1 MPSILI
7 KTEISRYVDLGADSK
22 FAGRAR
28 RFVRTV
34 LWTWGLSRLADDLE
48 QIAGELV
55 TNALPGGEY
64 RLTLYL
70 NLKTAILRV
79 EVADHREG
87 TPEQRESGPEDE
99 NGRGLVIVEALA
111 DRWGYLERPDGN
123 TVWAELHVRRGT
135 E

>member
-7 KTEISRYVDLGADSK
+7 NPEISRHIDLGADSK
-22 FAGRAR
+22 FAGHAR

-34 LWTWGLSRLADDLE
+34 LWTWGLGRLADDVE
-48 QIAGELV
+48 QITGELV
-55 TNALPGGEY
+55 ANALPGGDY
-64 RLTLYL
+64 RLTLRL
-70 NLKTAILRV
+70 NLKTAFLRL

-123 TVWAELHVRRGT
+123 TVWAELHVGRGT